1 MSSDSKK
8 LMEKSGIATSDSK
21 ATAIALLQKYGI
33 ILVLVFLI
41 VVISIAQPKFLS
53 PTNLF
58 NVMTQSSIFGI
69 MALGMT
75 LVITSKG
82 IDLSVGSVLAFSGVV
97 AASLGQA
104 STATTHYYEGLPQM
118 PVIVPILAALA
129 LGSLLGGVNGGLI
142 AFTGIPAF
150 IATLGMMTIARG
162 AALIY
167 TGGKPVSQFTPGVM
181 FIGSKIGA
189 IPVPVIVYLIMII
202 ITWVLLGYTSFG
214 KNVYAIGG
222 NIKAAEISGVNVKK
236 NLVLIY
242 GYAGLCSAVA
252 ALVFAG
258 RVGSVHPG
266 AATGYELTAIAATT
280 IGGTSHYGGI
290 GTVWGAVVGALVLGV
305 LRNGLTLLGID
316 AYWQQIIE
324 GCIIIVAV
332 IFDMRKNAKKK

>member
-1 MSSDSKK
+1 MTSKNLEAEAQRAGESRQK
-8 LMEKSGIATSDSK
+8 
-21 ATAIALLQKYGI
+21 AIALLQKYGI
-33 ILVLVFLI
+33 ILVLLVMI
-41 VVISIAQPKFLS
+41 IGISILQPKFLS
-53 PTNLF
+53 STNLF
-58 NVMTQSSIFGI
+58 NVLTQSSIFGI

-82 IDLSVGSVLAFSGVV
+82 IDLSVGSVLAFTGVI
-97 AASLGQA
+97 AASLGQVG
-104 STATTHYYEGLPQM
+104 TATTLFYPNLSDL
-118 PVIVPILAALA
+118 PVIVPIAAAILVGA
-129 LGSLLGGVNGGLI
+129 LIGAVNGGLI

-162 AALIY
+162 ATLLY
-167 TGGKPVSQFTPGVM
+167 TGGKPVSQLTPGMM
-181 FIGSKIGA
+181 FIGSKIGSV
-189 IPVPVIVYLIMII
+189 PVPVIVYAIMIA
-202 ITWVLLGYTSFG
+202 ITWILLGYTSFG
-214 KNVYAIGG
+214 KNIYAIGG

-236 NLVLIY
+236 NLVFIY
-242 GYAGLCSAVA
+242 GFMGICSAVA

-305 LRNGLTLLGID
+305 LRNGMTLLGIH
-316 AYWQQIIE
+316 AYWQQIVE

-332 IFDMRKNAKKK
+332 VIDMRKNARKK

>member
-1 MSSDSKK
+1 MTSKN
-8 LMEKSGIATSDSK
+8 LEAEAQRAGESRQK
-21 ATAIALLQKYGI
+21 AVALLQKYGI
-33 ILVLVFLI
+33 ILVLLVMI
-41 VVISIAQPKFLS
+41 IGISILQPKFLS
-53 PTNLF
+53 STNLF
-58 NVMTQSSIFGI
+58 NVLTQSSIFGI

-82 IDLSVGSVLAFSGVV
+82 IDLSVGSVLALTGVI
-97 AASLGQA
+97 AASLGQVG
-104 STATTHYYEGLPQM
+104 TATTLFYPNLSDL
-118 PVIVPILAALA
+118 PVIVPIAAAILVGA
-129 LGSLLGGVNGGLI
+129 LIGAVNGGLI

-162 AALIY
+162 ATLLY
-167 TGGKPVSQFTPGVM
+167 TGGKPVSQLTPGMM
-181 FIGSKIGA
+181 FIGSKIGSV
-189 IPVPVIVYLIMII
+189 PVPVIVYAIMIA
-202 ITWVLLGYTSFG
+202 ITWILLGYTSFG
-214 KNVYAIGG
+214 KNIYAIGG

-236 NLVLIY
+236 NLVYIY
-242 GYAGLCSAVA
+242 GFMGICSAVA

-305 LRNGLTLLGID
+305 LRNGMTLLGIH
-316 AYWQQIIE
+316 AYWQQIVE

-332 IFDMRKNAKKK
+332 VIDMRKNARKK